1 MILYT
6 WPGSPVCRPIAMFIA
21 DHKMKVR
28 QRAVDLLTGEQF
40 APAYTAINPNGAVPV
55 LDDGPL
61 RLTESSAILKYLAD
75 KARSPAYPKAL
86 RARAQVNAVM
96 DWANTGLYRTFGYG
110 FCYPQVLETLKWP
123 DPNTQAQM
131 LAAGQNGSRKF
142 LGVMN
147 DHLLGGRW
155 PWLCGDRIT
164 IADYFTS
171 GILSLGELTGCEF
184 AEWPR
189 VRRWYRQ
196 MQDLPN
202 WQSANAPLYDWVNS
216 VKGPEYL
223 RI

>member
-6 WPGSPVCRPIAMFIA
+6 WYGSPVCRPIQMFIA
-21 DHKMKVR
+21 DHKIRVQ
-28 QRAVDLLTGEQF
+28 QRFVDLLTGEQSG
-40 APAYTAINPNGAVPV
+40 AAYVAINPNGAVPV

-61 RLTESSAILKYLAD
+61 RLTESSAILKYLAE
-75 KARSPAYPKAL
+75 KVRSPAYPKNL

-110 FCYPQVLETLKWP
+110 FCYPQVLEHLKWP
-123 DPNTQAQM
+123 DPNTQAQV
-131 LAAGQNGSRKF
+131 LARGQQGSRTL

-155 PWLCGDRIT
+155 PWLCGEKIT
-164 IADYFTS
+164 IADYFAS

-189 VRRWYRQ
+189 VQLWYRK
-196 MQDLPN
+196 MQALPN
-202 WQSANAPLYDWVNS
+202 WKSANAALYDWADAVR
-216 VKGPEYL
+216 GPEYL
-223 RI
+223 RL